1 MYDMD
6 IFGIV
11 VDIFINSIVKCMWL
25 YGNLKLFVFLEILIL
40 IILCVLLYKENMGK
54 WICCF
59 GLLCCYFFMF
69 IEDNG
74 IFLY

>member
-25 YGNLKLFVFLEILIL
+25 YGVFLE

-59 GLLCCYFFMF
+59 GLLYCYFFMF